1 MFEGF
6 VEWLSETRLT
16 AVLSDTT
23 NFWTWLIIPMS
34 QCIHI
39 VCVAIVMMSVG
50 LLNLRLLGIAASQQS
65 FAQLVKHLMPW
76 IWSALTLL
84 FLTGAIQ
91 TAAEPGRELLN
102 IGFRTK
108 MVLLVVTL
116 LITMFYEST
125 VKKDPNYWSLPK
137 HRNLAHV
144 LAAISIV
151 FWIGI
156 VTAGR
161 MIAYLGFDQEQ

>member
-6 VEWLSETRLT
+6 VEWLQDTPLT

-23 NFWTWLIIPMS
+23 NFWTWLIIPLS
-34 QCIHI
+34 QCVHL
-39 VCVAIVMMSVG
+39 VCVAFVMMSVG
-50 LLNLRLLGIAASQQS
+50 LLNLKLLGGAVTRES
-65 FAQLVKHLMPW
+65 FAQLVRHLMPW

-84 FLTGAIQ
+84 FLTGVIQ
-91 TAAEPGRELLN
+91 TIAEPARELMN

-108 MVLLVVTL
+108 MVLLFVTV
-116 LITMFYEST
+116 LITVFYEST
-125 VKKDPNYWSLPK
+125 VKKDPNYWSAPE

-144 LAAISIV
+144 LASLSLV

-161 MIAYLGFDQEQ
+161 MIAYLGFQQEQ